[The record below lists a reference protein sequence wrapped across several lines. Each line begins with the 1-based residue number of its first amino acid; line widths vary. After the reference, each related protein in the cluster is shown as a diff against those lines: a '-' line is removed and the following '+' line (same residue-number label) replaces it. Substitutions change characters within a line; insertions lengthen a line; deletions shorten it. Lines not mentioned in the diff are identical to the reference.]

1 MPQMIAALF
10 RDPAQ
15 ARQGLQALLEM
26 GIAQTRI
33 VAVSNEDAREISS
46 ISGFRTLEAQDESGA
61 ALHGLDLPE
70 SDLRLFEQGL
80 QRGCSLIAARVDRE
94 NLEEA
99 ARVLEMFDPVDLDS
113 SSREW
118 LNESGSGGG
127 GQDQSGV
134 DLGAPLG
141 AGLTGGSAAGMTN
154 TSAVPGMGLMGE
166 AADDLG
172 SSDLQTDEIS
182 QPNQGSSTTVG
193 TGTRRGD
200 ARADREGV
208 NELDAGS
215 GPVPVR
221 AGLLER
227 HMHRGGRVWVFGS
240 PGSGTA

>member
-1 MPQMIAALF
+1 MPQMITALF

-33 VAVSNEDAREISS
+33 VAVGNEDAREISS
-46 ISGFRTLEAQDESGA
+46 ISGFRTLEPQDESGA
-61 ALHGLDLPE
+61 ALHSLDLPE

-80 QRGCSLIAARVDRE
+80 QRGCSLIAARVDRD

-118 LNESGSGGG
+118 LNESGSDGG
-127 GQDQSGV
+127 GQDRGGV

-208 NELDAGS
+208 NELDAG
-215 GPVPVR
+215 PVPVR